1 MGDLIFVN
9 KYPIINL
16 SKTITR
22 HTTVFHIPVK
32 SETIPDNIR
41 DANEFVRNF
50 RTGKQHSN
58 PPSKCCQVGPDTND
72 IWTALKVT
80 KNGSISRYFLYC
92 ITPECNRQSKNKHL
106 EKWKAGSWFS
116 VCMFDWILSCGR
128 ALVMTF

>member
-1 MGDLIFVN
+1 MYYNNSSSQIMCGTEYFQEYYESYERGCNKMGDLIFVN

-16 SKTITR
+16 SKTIMR

-58 PPSKCCQVGPDTND
+58 APSKCC
-72 IWTALKVT
+72 L
-80 KNGSISRYFLYC
+80 SR
-92 ITPECNRQSKNKHL
+92 S
-106 EKWKAGSWFS
+106 
-116 VCMFDWILSCGR
+116 
-128 ALVMTF
+128 